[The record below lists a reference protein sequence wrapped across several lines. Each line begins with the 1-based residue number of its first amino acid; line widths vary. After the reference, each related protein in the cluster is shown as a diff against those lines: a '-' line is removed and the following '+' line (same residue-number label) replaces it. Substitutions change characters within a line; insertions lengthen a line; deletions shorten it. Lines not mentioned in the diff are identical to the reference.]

1 MGNTLG
7 VMKCPSETTFGETP
21 FSCLMTC
28 PDDYERRSVNGA
40 LRCVNKVDPSATVQ
54 LIPQSS
60 VNRSPKKEGDNPPN
74 PVFTIADLKEWDI
87 DAYVRFTAEQRRFD
101 ADLKSAN
108 LRVSRQ
114 AKVDAAARKVLD
126 AHGVDESANMDYA
139 TLTSDPDE
147 INEIYNHM
155 ITRETDKFI
164 SDYQFLNNQAMQ
176 QQQTLDLVDSVK
188 DNIGTVKDDMEY
200 SVGTFGKQISDIRN
214 QININRKTQ
223 TAAMEYGKWL
233 NIGLNIL
240 LVLALV
246 FLIFTVGRR
255 AFRNPTLPSNPA
267 SSPNFGDGSDKLA
280 AFFRSLTAS
289 NPPR

>member
-1 MGNTLG
+1 MGNLPSM
-7 VMKCPSETTFGETP
+7 MKCPSETTSGETP
-21 FSCLMTC
+21 FSCVMTC
-28 PDDYERRSVNGA
+28 PDDYERRSINGA
-40 LRCVNKVDPSATVQ
+40 LRCVNKVNPSATVQ

-60 VNRSPKKEGDNPPN
+60 VDRSPKKEGDRPPN
-74 PVFTIADLKEWDI
+74 PVFTIADLEEWDV
-87 DAYVRFTAEQRRFD
+87 DAYVRFTAEQRRFK
-101 ADLKSAN
+101 ADLNSAN
-108 LRVSRQ
+108 LRVSHR
-114 AKVDAAARKVLD
+114 ARVDAAARRVLE
-126 AHGVDESANMDYA
+126 ANGVDRTANMDYA

-147 INEIYNHM
+147 LKEIYNHM
-155 ITRETDKFI
+155 ITQETDKFI

-188 DNIGTVKDDMEY
+188 NNIGTVKDDMEY

-223 TAAMEYGKWL
+223 AIAMDYGKWL
-233 NIGLNIL
+233 NIGLNII
-240 LVLALV
+240 LVLALL

-255 AFRNPTLPSNPA
+255 AFRSPSLPSNPA

-280 AFFRSLTAS
+280 ALLRGLTAS